1 MENHQSQ
8 DRESH
13 MRLNLNPTLVSN
25 TLCLL
30 QDWTSALLWPLTR
43 ISQKVSSTKLVSFL
57 KELWFWKHKR
67 LLTSK
72 LGNCSSV
79 ISNNP
84 AFLRPFCLLELFN
97 STNADVGSIIDRADS
112 SSQDKTQE
120 NISRFWILHDSHFWL
135 WRCGRHAN
143 TAVIYA
149 AGTSWFNVCK
159 QDSTIYTSLIDAIT
173 YKSPWSFRVQSF

>member
-1 MENHQSQ
+1 MHEGLTSSPN
-8 DRESH
+8 RYIF
-13 MRLNLNPTLVSN
+13 LVSPSN
-25 TLCLL
+25 HGKPPKPRQRIWYASKFKPNAGVKHPLSSTRL
-30 QDWTSALLWPLTR
+30 DDSALVTTNENFR
-43 ISQKVSSTKLVSFL
+43 KSFINKISISFVKKLR
-57 KELWFWKHKR
+57 FWKHKR

-97 STNADVGSIIDRADS
+97 STNADVGSIIDRAVS

-149 AGTSWFNVCK
+149 AGTS
-159 QDSTIYTSLIDAIT
+159 
-173 YKSPWSFRVQSF
+173 

>member
-8 DRESH
+8 DRESD
-13 MRLNLNPTLVSN
+13 MRLNSNLTLVSN

-30 QDWTSALLWPLTR
+30 QDWTTALLWLLTR
-43 ISQKVSSTKLVSFL
+43 ISEKVSSTKLVSPL
-57 KELWFWKHKR
+57 SKKLWFWKHKR

-97 STNADVGSIIDRADS
+97 STNADVGSIIDRAVS

-120 NISRFWILHDSHFWL
+120 NISRFCILHDSHFWL

-149 AGTSWFNVCK
+149 AGTS
-159 QDSTIYTSLIDAIT
+159 
-173 YKSPWSFRVQSF
+173 